1 MAGAVTVAPRSHM
14 TDDSPAPQTHEQKKT
29 GDDAMD
35 SSVRMPSA
43 VMLLDVGC
51 WMLDESVLF
60 LECRRLGF
68 MH

>member
-1 MAGAVTVAPRSHM
+1 M
-14 TDDSPAPQTHEQKKT
+14 TYDSPAPQTHEQKKT

-51 WMLDESVLF
+51 WMLDASVL
-60 LECRRLGF
+60 GF
-68 MH
+68 IQ